1 MKYNSLQQAV
11 IGVLQEKKI
20 KHPNQQVLDVHE
32 PEKDELTAADF
43 KKLRAG
49 KKANEEAQQV
59 DELRQTTL
67 QSYVA
72 KAKNSMGGLA
82 TNIRKQKDMPAKL
95 KAAAK
100 FDRREASAHKAL
112 DRLDRLAKEEF
123 TLDDFTYE
131 ELEEFL
137 QSEEAQQL
145 DELSYDTLNSYMKKK
160 RKQIGKATVGD
171 ADRLRGTPK
180 GEKLDKDVSNYR
192 KAWAK
197 RDMKEDVEPVQE
209 TTILHDSFNVE
220 LKDSYTF
227 GDFLTAAKKLFG
239 EEQAIEVANTAFQ
252 DQDLELFVE
261 EISHSAVEDR
271 VKAHMKAGHK
281 VSMPKYSTR
290 DGKPRAEYV
299 VTDKDSGVRRKYIH
313 QGNVTKMENMGA
325 RGKRDE
331 K

>member
-49 KKANEEAQQV
+49 KKANEDV
-59 DELRQTTL
+59 STD
-67 QSYVA
+67 
-72 KAKNSMGGLA
+72 
-82 TNIRKQKDMPAKL
+82 KDQ
-95 KAAAK
+95 
-100 FDRREASAHKAL
+100 L
-112 DRLDRLAKEEF
+112 DTF
-123 TLDDFTYE
+123 TIE
-131 ELEEFL
+131 ELEAFL

-171 ADRLRGTPK
+171 ANRLRGTPK
-180 GEKLDKDVSNYR
+180 GAKLEKDVSNYR

-197 RDMKEDVEPVQE
+197 RDMKEDVDPVQE
-209 TTILHDSFNVE
+209 TIILHDSFDVQ
-220 LKDSYTF
+220 LKDAYTF

-239 EEQAIEVANTAFQ
+239 EEQAIEVANTAYQ
-252 DQDLELFVE
+252 DQDVEIFVE

-299 VTDKDSGVRRKYIH
+299 VTDKETGVRRKYIH

>member
-32 PEKDELTAADF
+32 PEKDELTAKDFEMLRKGKKDKMKEEVEEVTEDQIEEARF
-43 KKLRAG
+43 KKGQDVG
-49 KKANEEAQQV
+49 KPGMNFKKIAA
-59 DELRQTTL
+59 
-67 QSYVA
+67 
-72 KAKNSMGGLA
+72 
-82 TNIRKQKDMPAKL
+82 

-100 FDRREASAHKAL
+100 YGSAEAGKRVAGAVLKKV
-112 DRLDRLAKEEF
+112 LAKEEL
-123 TLDDFTYE
+123 TLDDFTDE
-131 ELEEFL
+131 ELEAFL

-171 ADRLRGTPK
+171 AARLRGTPK
-180 GEKLDKDVSNYR
+180 GEKLDKDVANYR

-239 EEQAIEVANTAFQ
+239 EEHAIEVANIAFQ
-252 DQDLELFVE
+252 DQDLEIFVE

-290 DGKPRAEYV
+290 DGKPRAEYI
-299 VTDKDSGVRRKYIH
+299 VTDKESGVRRKYIH

-325 RGKRDE
+325 KGKRD
-331 K
+331 

>member
-49 KKANEEAQQV
+49 KKANEE
-59 DELRQTTL
+59 L
-67 QSYVA
+67 
-72 KAKNSMGGLA
+72 
-82 TNIRKQKDMPAKL
+82 
-95 KAAAK
+95 
-100 FDRREASAHKAL
+100 
-112 DRLDRLAKEEF
+112 
-123 TLDDFTYE
+123 TLDDFTDE
-131 ELEEFL
+131 ELEAFL
-137 QSEEAQQL
+137 QSEEAEQL

-160 RKQIGKATVGD
+160 RKQMGKATVGD

-180 GEKLDKDVSNYR
+180 GAKLDKDVANYR

-209 TTILHDSFNVE
+209 TIILHDSFDVQ
-220 LKDSYTF
+220 LKDAYTF

-239 EEQAIEVANTAFQ
+239 EEQAVEVANTAYQ
-252 DQDLELFVE
+252 DQDVEIFVE

-271 VKAHMKAGHK
+271 VRAHMKAGHK

-299 VTDKDSGVRRKYIH
+299 VTDKETGVRRKYIH